1 MDIRKWLNKGTS
13 QKFKDDLKASK
24 KGRKALDSSDEE
36 TEKENPKT
44 KTPKP
49 VPEKVKTAVSPKDF
63 FKKKN
68 KTPEKTT
75 KKRKASDDVEIVAS
89 TLTPVKKSKVETTK
103 RKSPE
108 VKSTA
113 QSSQDNLPKPELP
126 MPVKKEKSLPNVKAL
141 EIKKSASE
149 DAMDTDSAPKTPAE
163 VRKAN
168 YLKFK
173 AKASAGPRNPGS
185 KEIPT
190 GADNCLEGL
199 TFVATGNG
207 ESLGR
212 DEMKSLI
219 QRYGGKFTTSVSGKT
234 SYVIVGEEP
243 GEAKIKKAKEKDVK
257 LVDEDFILELIR
269 SKPAKKSKYEILAEK
284 EAAREAKNTPKKKT
298 KISPRKAVKNEV
310 KEEPKR
316 YIRVK
321 VLLKIKLQLA
331 EKNGDCTAKRRKLEP
346 CFNVG

>member
-1 MDIRKWLNKGTS
+1 MFTSFTHCYRVTSLFRMDIRKWLNKGTS

-36 TEKENPKT
+36 TEKENPKL

-68 KTPEKTT
+68 KTPEKPT
-75 KKRKASDDVEIVAS
+75 KKRKASDDVEFVAS

-126 MPVKKEKSLPNVKAL
+126 MPVIKEKSLPNVKAL

-173 AKASAGPRNPGS
+173 AKARVGTRPDQRDRPVGVGRVLTS
-185 KEIPT
+185 PT
-190 GADNCLEGL
+190 RPDFRSEDQNWSGCRWSVG
-199 TFVATGNG
+199 
-207 ESLGR
+207 GR
-212 DEMKSLI
+212 VFGRSVV
-219 QRYGGKFTTSVSGKT
+219 GFT
-234 SYVIVGEEP
+234 Y
-243 GEAKIKKAKEKDVK
+243 AN
-257 LVDEDFILELIR
+257 
-269 SKPAKKSKYEILAEK
+269 Y
-284 EAAREAKNTPKKKT
+284 KN
-298 KISPRKAVKNEV
+298 
-310 KEEPKR
+310 
-316 YIRVK
+316 
-321 VLLKIKLQLA
+321 
-331 EKNGDCTAKRRKLEP
+331 
-346 CFNVG
+346 

>member
-1 MDIRKWLNKGTS
+1 MFYMYDRVTNIFRMDIRKWLNKGTS

-44 KTPKP
+44 KIAKP
-49 VPEKVKTAVSPKDF
+49 IAEKAKVAVNPKDF

-68 KTPEKTT
+68 KTPEKAT

-89 TLTPVKKSKVETTK
+89 TLTPVKKSKIEATK
-103 RKSPE
+103 RKSQE
-108 VKSTA
+108 VKN
-113 QSSQDNLPKPELP
+113 SQENLPKPELP
-126 MPVKKEKSLPNVKAL
+126 KPVEKEKSLPNVKAL
-141 EIKKSASE
+141 EIKKSVSE
-149 DAMDTDSAPKTPAE
+149 DVMDVDSAPKTPAE

-168 YLKFK
+168 YLKFR
-173 AKASAGPRNPGS
+173 AKADAGPRNPGS

-199 TFVATGNG
+199 TFVATGNVD
-207 ESLGR
+207 SLGR
-212 DEMKSLI
+212 DEMKTLI

-243 GEAKIKKAKEKDVK
+243 GESKIKKAKEKGVK
-257 LVDEDFILELIR
+257 LVDEDFVLELIR
-269 SKPAKKSKYEILAEK
+269 SQPGKKSKFEIQAEE
-284 EAAREAKNTPKKKT
+284 EAAREAKNTPKKKA
-298 KISPRKAVKNEV
+298 KVSPRKAVKSQV

-316 YIRVK
+316 FVIS
-321 VLLKIKLQLA
+321 LQ
-331 EKNGDCTAKRRKLEP
+331 
-346 CFNVG
+346 CFFK